1 MSVLIHIGDT
11 YVIHNSRNKKIYR
24 TSNSQEKQKK
34 KKKEKKLENLRHAE
48 IIQTSTRLVSILY
61 SKLCI
66 VMYTKTNYKASFS
79 KLIKFEP
86 Y

>member
-34 KKKEKKLENLRHAE
+34 KKEKK
-48 IIQTSTRLVSILY
+48 TG
-61 SKLCI
+61 
-66 VMYTKTNYKASFS
+66 KT
-79 KLIKFEP
+79 
-86 Y
+86 

>member
-34 KKKEKKLENLRHAE
+34 KKEKKLEKPKACRN
-48 IIQTSTRLVSILY
+48 Y
-61 SKLCI
+61 SNFHKISVYTLFKT
-66 VMYTKTNYKASFS
+66 MYCYV
-79 KLIKFEP
+79 